1 MRRSYCWLAVMACLL
16 LAGSA
21 AAQGTAAGLV
31 TATGLVEKADKD
43 SVTVRPRGPDGKFA
57 KSVVLKVTGTTKIT
71 TLGQRKSGG
80 KVTLTQRDTDA
91 KDLEKNQTIAVIYT
105 TASGGPV
112 LLAAVVQAG
121 K

>member
-1 MRRSYCWLAVMACLL
+1 MRRSYCWLAVTACLL

-43 SVTVRPRGPDGKFA
+43 SVTIRPRGPEGRFG
-57 KSVVLKVTGTTKIT
+57 KSVTLKVTGTSKIT
-71 TLGQRKSGG
+71 TLGQRKAGG
-80 KVTLTQRDTDA
+80 KVTLVQRDTDA
-91 KDLEKNQTIAVIYT
+91 KDLQKNQAIAVIYT

-112 LLAAVVQAG
+112 LLAAVAQAG

>member
-1 MRRSYCWLAVMACLL
+1 MRRSYCWLAVTACLL

-21 AAQGTAAGLV
+21 AAQGTAGLV

-43 SVTVRPRGPDGKFA
+43 SVTVRPRGPDGKFG
-57 KSVVLKVTGTTKIT
+57 KSVVLKLTGTSKVS

-91 KDLEKNQTIAVIYT
+91 KDLQKNQAIAVIYT
-105 TASGGPV
+105 TASGEPV